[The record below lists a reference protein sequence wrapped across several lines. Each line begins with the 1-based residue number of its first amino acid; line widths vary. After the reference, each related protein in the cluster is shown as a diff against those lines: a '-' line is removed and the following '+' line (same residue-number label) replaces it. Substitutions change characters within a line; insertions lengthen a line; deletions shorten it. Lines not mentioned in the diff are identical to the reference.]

1 MGPSCHFQSGVCP
14 ASTTEAGSGA
24 SGRSGSH
31 VQPLPPSRLP
41 VLESLLDASSSFFL
55 LAHLPLC
62 LAGCGLLCWES
73 PRGLRAVVGV
83 AALPAPPPAQPAGPI
98 VQSGKLRLGPTVMS
112 KQALFLSYLADILP
126 SIMKFPLLFPCSR
139 VMLRRP
145 GTVVGLAGGPL
156 PAPPLQLVR
165 SDWSFFCVV
174 LFLCGCQSLAWVG
187 AGAWGLG

>member
-1 MGPSCHFQSGVCP
+1 M
-14 ASTTEAGSGA
+14 
-24 SGRSGSH
+24 
-31 VQPLPPSRLP
+31 
-41 VLESLLDASSSFFL
+41 
-55 LAHLPLC
+55 
-62 LAGCGLLCWES
+62 
-73 PRGLRAVVGV
+73 VGV

-98 VQSGKLRLGPTVMS
+98 VQSGKPRLGPTVMS

-165 SDWSFFCVV
+165 SDWSFFCVDA
-174 LFLCGCQSLAWVG
+174 SL
-187 AGAWGLG
+187 

>member
-1 MGPSCHFQSGVCP
+1 M
-14 ASTTEAGSGA
+14 
-24 SGRSGSH
+24 
-31 VQPLPPSRLP
+31 
-41 VLESLLDASSSFFL
+41 
-55 LAHLPLC
+55 
-62 LAGCGLLCWES
+62 
-73 PRGLRAVVGV
+73 VGV
-83 AALPAPPPAQPAGPI
+83 AALPAPPPAPPAGPI
-98 VQSGKLRLGPTVMS
+98 VQSGKPRLGPTVMS